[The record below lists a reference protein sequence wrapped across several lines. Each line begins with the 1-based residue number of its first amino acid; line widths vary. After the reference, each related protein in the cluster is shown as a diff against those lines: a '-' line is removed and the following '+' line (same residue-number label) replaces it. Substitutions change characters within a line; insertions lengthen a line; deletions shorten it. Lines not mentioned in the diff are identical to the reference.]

1 MDLDGFWPVFG
12 VACLGGLAVEAYKW
26 FQLRETLNFP
36 VYASRPFYWFITVF
50 MILIGGAIA
59 ILYGV
64 DKVNAVLAAN
74 IGASAPAIIRALG
87 ASPPA
92 ETQRRAG
99 RTPRIEPVPASSA
112 PCPQATTPTC
122 SRSRPPTTGPST
134 SSATPG

>member
-99 RTPRIEPVPASSA
+99 RTPRIEPVPA
-112 PCPQATTPTC
+112 PH
-122 SRSRPPTTGPST
+122 TGPGEQLPKSPP
-134 SSATPG
+134 SGEGSASLRGFLRG